1 MGANIK
7 VNASMKVLKEAE
19 VIIPAL
25 TPFNT
30 PSVRWVLENDM
41 DCHKLNQV
49 VNLTAAA
56 VPDEYVYTKKS
67 TQPLAIAMRLLH
79 G

>member
-1 MGANIK
+1 MGANIE
-7 VNASMKVLKEAE
+7 VNAALKEAE
-19 VIIPAL
+19 VITPAI

-49 VNLTAAA
+49 VSLIAAA
-56 VPDEYVYTKKS
+56 VPDEYVFTKKS

>member
-1 MGANIK
+1 
-7 VNASMKVLKEAE
+7 
-19 VIIPAL
+19 
-25 TPFNT
+25 
-30 PSVRWVLENDM
+30 M
-41 DCHKLNQV
+41 DRHKLNQV
-49 VNLTAAA
+49 VNLIAAA